1 MWGLYWPVIATMGLM
16 SIMWIITLASP
27 SEQSRKMAFLGW
39 IVLIVLA
46 LHIYYLVI
54 VLNGSMAD
62 AMCKE
67 EDVFN
72 RIEGSTNLEECKA
85 EKKNWLLVD
94 ATITWVL
101 DIYFAYAIMKW
112 SKNGDESWERA

>member
-85 EKKNWLLVD
+85 EKRNWLLAD